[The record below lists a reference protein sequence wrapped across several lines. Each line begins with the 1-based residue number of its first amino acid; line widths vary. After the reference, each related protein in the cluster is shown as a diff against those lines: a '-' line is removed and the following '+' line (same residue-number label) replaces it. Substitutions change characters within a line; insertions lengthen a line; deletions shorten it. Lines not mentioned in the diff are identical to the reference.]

1 MDVER
6 RLNPVKPNESQCFL
20 GVFCDSYREG

>member
-6 RLNPVKPNESQCFL
+6 RLNPVKPSESQCFL
-20 GVFCDSYREG
+20 VSFCDSYREG